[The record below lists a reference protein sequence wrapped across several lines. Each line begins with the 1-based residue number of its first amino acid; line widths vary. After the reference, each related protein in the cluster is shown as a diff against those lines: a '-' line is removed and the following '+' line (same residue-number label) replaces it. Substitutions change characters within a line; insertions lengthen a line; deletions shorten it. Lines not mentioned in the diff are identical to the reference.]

1 MPGVTLDRVLAERH
15 EARHPEARQTGGMD
29 RTELRALMVDFTRWS
44 RQAAAVQRRHGSVQE
59 TAEAAERLLESRAV
73 VVQHARRNAW
83 RVVPLERKH
92 GWIVGPLRERAV
104 LPTFTRGDQA
114 LIRLLTVEVPR
125 ARADVNAA
133 LGLRRYLAGPRKRQ
147 RAEASAAF
155 LRRQHD
161 VFIETGWP
169 QRLEEL
175 SERTVD
181 ESVGFEALVDPAL
194 GVVPEDPAH
203 SPEVIERSAL
213 DGLAKAL
220 AAIDR
225 IVQGEAEYR
234 AAARDAAI
242 LVRRVETMRVLREM
256 STDALKTATRD
267 RLRLGGLAPA
277 GIHTVAQVLADADT
291 LPTLPGLGEVSARH
305 ILGAAQTLRHTTFEE
320 TPVRI
325 DVTRRSP
332 EVTELLR
339 CLAEWDA
346 RRRTRGAAADLER
359 AAELAPIVEGLT
371 FSTTHLLVVPLREL
385 PVGELWESID
395 VVRHRA
401 EQLRRTKPS
410 GYRTRDPWED
420 FLARPA
426 DYFAMLSELG
436 FLTGDEEAT
445 HGNLPDDIVKAVRD
459 QPLNGEHLKASL
471 RGYQS
476 FAVRFVLVQR
486 KVIIGDEMGLGK
498 TFEAIA
504 VLAHLRSRGENRFV
518 VVCPAAVV
526 TNWVREVTGK
536 STLSA
541 HRVHGAD
548 RDHAARVWERDGGVA
563 VTTFETLAA
572 WQPGPNLAC
581 VVVDEAHY
589 IKNPNA
595 QRSVRTAAIVE
606 RAARAVLLT
615 GTPLENKVSEFRS
628 LASYVRPDLTVDSD
642 GAALS
647 AKAFRR
653 QIAPAYLRRNQEDVL
668 SELPGLVE
676 VDEWLPLS
684 TEDAAAYRAAVD
696 SGNFMEMRQAAM
708 RQGAKSEKVRRLVE
722 IVREAEENE
731 RKVIVF
737 SYFRGILDLVA
748 KTLRGPVFGPLTGSV
763 GSDDRQRMVDE
774 FSAARH
780 GATLVSQIVAGGVGL
795 NVQAASV
802 VIFCEPQLKPTIEA
816 QAIARAHRMGQ
827 VRSVQVHRLLSEE
840 SVDQRI
846 VELLEAKRK
855 LFEDFA
861 RGSDIADAAPD
872 AVDLSEAELARE
884 VVASERK
891 RLLNS

>member
-1 MPGVTLDRVLAERH
+1 
-15 EARHPEARQTGGMD
+15 MD
-29 RTELRALMVDFTRWS
+29 RTELRSLMADFTLWS
-44 RQAAAVQRRHGSVQE
+44 RQATAVQRRHGTVRE
-59 TAEAAERLLESRAV
+59 AAEAAERLLEARGV
-73 VVQHARRNAW
+73 VVQHGRRNAW

-92 GWIVGPLRERAV
+92 QSVVRPLRERSL

-114 LIRLLTVEVPR
+114 LMRLLTVEVPR

-133 LGLRRYLAGPRKRQ
+133 LGLRRLLAGPKRRQ
-147 RAEASAAF
+147 KAEAAAAF

-161 VFIETGWP
+161 VFIRTGWP

-175 SERTVD
+175 A
-181 ESVGFEALVDPAL
+181 ESPVEEETGFDALVEPAL

-203 SPEVIERSAL
+203 SPEVVERSTF
-213 DGLAKAL
+213 DGLPKAL

-225 IVQGEAEYR
+225 IVQAEAEYR
-234 AAARDAAI
+234 DAAKEAAM
-242 LVRRVETMRVLREM
+242 LVRRVETRRVLREM
-256 STDALKTATRD
+256 STDALKSATRD

-277 GIHTVAQVLADADT
+277 GIHTVQQVLHHGAT
-291 LPTLPGLGEVSARH
+291 LETLPGIGAVSARH
-305 ILGAAQTLRHTTFEE
+305 ILGAAQTLRQTTFEE

-325 DVTRRSP
+325 DVTRRTP
-332 EVTELLR
+332 ETTELLSR
-339 CLAEWDA
+339 LAEWDA

-359 AAELAPIVEGLT
+359 AAELAPLAERLT

-385 PVGELWESID
+385 PASELWESVE
-395 VVRHRA
+395 VVRLRA

-410 GYRTRDPWED
+410 GPRKGVKDPWDD

-426 DYFAMLSELG
+426 DYFAMLAELG

-445 HGNLPDDIVKAVRD
+445 HGNLPEDIVKAVRD
-459 QPLNGEHLKASL
+459 QPLNGEHLTASL

-476 FAVRFVLVQR
+476 FAVRFAVVQR

-526 TNWVREVTGK
+526 TNWVREVSNK
-536 STLSA
+536 SKLKA
-541 HRVHGAD
+541 FRVHGAERD
-548 RDHAARVWERDGGVA
+548 RAARLWERDGGVA

-572 WQPGPNLAC
+572 WQPGANLAC
-581 VVVDEAHY
+581 VIVDEAHY
-589 IKNPNA
+589 IKNPQA
-595 QRSVRTAAIVE
+595 QRSQRTAALVQ
-606 RAARAVLLT
+606 RAARAILLT
-615 GTPLENKVSEFRS
+615 GTPLENKVSEFRN
-628 LASYVRPDLTVDSD
+628 LASYVRPDLTVDSEGD
-642 GAALS
+642 ALS

-653 QIAPAYLRRNQEDVL
+653 QVAPAYLRRNQEDVL

-676 VDEWLPLS
+676 VEDWLPMS
-684 TEDAAAYRAAVD
+684 KEDAAAYRAAVD

-708 RQGAKSEKVRRLVE
+708 RQGAKSEKLRRLIE

-731 RKVIVF
+731 RRVIVF
-737 SYFRGILDLVA
+737 SYFRAVLDLVA
-748 KTLRGPVFGPLTGSV
+748 QALPGPVFGPLTGSV
-763 GSDDRQRMVDE
+763 DADERQRMVDD
-774 FSAARH
+774 FAAADH
-780 GATLVSQIVAGGVGL
+780 GAVLVAQIVAGGVGL

-872 AVDLSEAELARE
+872 AVDLSEAQLARE
-884 VVASERK
+884 VVATERK
-891 RLLNS
+891 RLLGS